1 MSKRNREGGINMK
14 KEVKILIGL
23 VGVTATVV
31 AGLAVYRKRNE
42 LKVNDTEGGEMVDDT
57 TMKEHHTITKDSKLE
72 GSKVRYLKT
81 LDKYGL
87 REFVMKVNKEAKDRL
102 EARMK
107 YYKDLKPVDRI
118 AYKYGDYYFMVKV
131 KYDDKDEDEVLYEFS
146 ILVFDYAHVLYRE
159 FDGGELEWTHTDG
172 NIYDVMKELV
182 DGHFS
187 RFSQELPEKVVLDY
201 DTLAE
206 IFEKDEEWQ
215 DAKYY
220 DYVQNK
226 MVSAQTCGAIE
237 EFFNVRPLKIS

>member
-1 MSKRNREGGINMK
+1 
-14 KEVKILIGL
+14 
-23 VGVTATVV
+23 
-31 AGLAVYRKRNE
+31 
-42 LKVNDTEGGEMVDDT
+42 
-57 TMKEHHTITKDSKLE
+57 
-72 GSKVRYLKT
+72 
-81 LDKYGL
+81 
-87 REFVMKVNKEAKDRL
+87 
-102 EARMK
+102 
-107 YYKDLKPVDRI
+107 
-118 AYKYGDYYFMVKV
+118 
-131 KYDDKDEDEVLYEFS
+131 
-146 ILVFDYAHVLYRE
+146 
-159 FDGGELEWTHTDG
+159 
-172 NIYDVMKELV
+172 MKELV